1 MFKTIL
7 VAVDGSEHSDRAV
20 DYAASLASN
29 YDAELIVL
37 HVVPTLGSAR
47 VPPELSELAHAEHVE
62 LTEVDVLKGAADQIL
77 QTAEARARGQGAK
90 RIRTSMGIGQIAQT
104 IVWHAKE
111 EGTDLLVMGRRG
123 LGSVRGLMLGSTTQK
138 VMHLSECACL
148 TVV

>member
-7 VAVDGSEHSDRAV
+7 VAVDGSEHSNRAV
-20 DYAASLASN
+20 DCAASLASK
-29 YDAELIVL
+29 YEAELIIL

-47 VPPELSELAHAEHVE
+47 VPPDLSELAHAEHIE

-77 QTAEARARGQGAK
+77 QAAEARARGQGVN
-90 RIRTSMGIGQIAQT
+90 RVRTSMGIGQVADA
-104 IVWHAKE
+104 IVMHAKE
-111 EGTDLLVMGRRG
+111 ERTDLLVLGRRG